1 MGDLSKQLGELISD
15 RLARPIYFKVEQN
28 EEGRLAIEQIQFP
41 RTDDLA
47 ALTNLEP
54 RTIRNW
60 VAKGSVPYY
69 KAPGSSIVLFDAG
82 EGIAAIKQSGLTDE
96 VGGS

>member
-1 MGDLSKQLGELISD
+1 MSELNKELD
-15 RLARPIYFKVEQN
+15 ELMNNRLARPVYFKVTQN
-28 EEGRLAIEQIQFP
+28 TEGRLVLEQIQFL

-60 VAKGSVPYY
+60 VAKGTVPYY

-82 EGIAAIKQSGLTDE
+82 EVIAVIKQSGLTDA
-96 VGGS
+96 GGE